1 MKKLL
6 ISAMMLLSVSA
17 SFAGTMGVIKPLPVL
32 IPFVDAEASYTSP
45 DVEGFSAQVNGVGS
59 FVGQQNRQGWG
70 GRIAGGAL
78 HPFTERWAGSA
89 ELGFGYYG
97 SVKMD
102 PAITITGT
110 NLSVTPTGDSMNM
123 KFNQYGTDIL
133 VGLFYTQ
140 PKYDLFFKVGALV
153 QNLRATV
160 TMTPNQMFG
169 DNQSSLSQRLNGTYT
184 TKVTL
189 ANALPALRLGGGYHL
204 NEDWMVMVSWF
215 HAFGSTLEM
224 SMPNLT
230 RSNGGTVGSFGS
242 ILTQIAVPTID
253 SVMFGLDYRFN

>member
-6 ISAMMLLSVSA
+6 ISTMMLLGVSA
-17 SFAGTMGVIKPLPVL
+17 SFAGTMGEIKPLPVL

-45 DVEGFSAQVNGVGS
+45 DVEGFNAQVNGVGS
-59 FVGQQNRQGWG
+59 FVGQQDRQGWG

-97 SVKMD
+97 SVKMN
-102 PAITITGT
+102 PAITITGS
-110 NLSVTPTGDSMNM
+110 NLSVTPTGDAINM
-123 KFNQYGTDIL
+123 KFNQYGTDVL

-153 QNLRATV
+153 QNLRATIAF
-160 TMTPNQMFG
+160 TPNQIFG
-169 DNQSSLSQRLNGTYT
+169 ENTSTLAQRMNGTYT
-184 TKVTL
+184 TKVTV
-189 ANALPALRLGGGYHL
+189 ANALPALRLGGSYHL
-204 NEDWMVMVSWF
+204 NEDWMLMVSWF
-215 HAFGSTLEM
+215 HAFGSTLAIN
-224 SMPNLT
+224 MPNVS
-230 RSNGGTVGSFGS
+230 RSQNGSPGSLGS
-242 ILTQIAVPTID
+242 AVTQIAVPTID